1 MRTSENSHLLG
12 TSVNRASCFR
22 RCFIAAPS
30 PFASPLPLIRSHDA
44 LSGGSAHEIVAR
56 RLRADARGGVLGG
69 GSAALADY
77 WVAHQPQ
84 PPAGTGVTY
93 IYACGALVT
102 DPGTLPD
109 VES

>member
-1 MRTSENSHLLG
+1 MTHL
-12 TSVNRASCFR
+12 AE
-22 RCFIAAPS
+22 AALMKLLLEGCVLTLVAA
-30 PFASPLPLIRSHDA
+30 FWV
-44 LSGGSAHEIVAR
+44 GGLEA
-56 RLRADARGGVLGG
+56 LGG
-69 GSAALADY
+69 Y
-77 WVAHQPQ
+77 WVAQQPQ

>member
-1 MRTSENSHLLG
+1 MTHLAEEALMKLLLEG
-12 TSVNRASCFR
+12 CVLTLV
-22 RCFIAAPS
+22 AA
-30 PFASPLPLIRSHDA
+30 FW
-44 LSGGSAHEIVAR
+44 V
-56 RLRADARGGVLGG
+56 G

-77 WVAHQPQ
+77 SVAHQPRS
-84 PPAGTGVTY
+84 PAGTGVTY